1 MCMLN
6 KDILCYGSKSQY
18 GYYLININNYQ
29 FIKNIIGP
37 QIIYSIISL
46 DNEKCLASVLESNIN
61 VIKLYQ
67 LNNGNLIELANHQS
81 NTIALVTSLLDLKN
95 GLILLKKADDTIKII
110 TSF

>member
-1 MCMLN
+1 MQFSKASGLSHLGIHNLALAN
-6 KDILCYGSKSQY
+6 KVKS
-18 GYYLININNYQ
+18 L
-29 FIKNIIGP
+29 
-37 QIIYSIISL
+37 SL
-46 DNEKCLASVLESNIN
+46 DNEKCIASVLESNIN